1 MAIPWIKF
9 EVTTSDKMEVG
20 LIADILGIDPDAV
33 VGKLLRVWAWFD
45 ENTIDGS
52 ASVTQKALQE
62 RYKCNASSVAKAL
75 LDRRVGAAGFCD
87 AMIQVGWM
95 VELDGTISLPNFDRH
110 NGESAKKRAEG
121 GKRVEKHRNGRNAKS
136 VTDVTQN
143 TLPDKIRED
152 KNIEPPNP
160 LQGESGGSSNE
171 EKPDRPKRK
180 PKTTIGEFQIPS
192 RLDYPEVRE
201 ALEAFERMRLNT
213 GRMIRD
219 RSNVCRG
226 WDQAY
231 RDKDHLLVCINLAV
245 SNEWQG
251 IKPDYVDLSKPNA
264 VKKPDP
270 YANLKKY

>member
-45 ENTIDGS
+45 ENTIDGN

-75 LDRRVGAAGFCD
+75 LDRRVGVVGFCD

-121 GKRVEKHRNGRNAKS
+121 GKRVEKHRSGRNAKS
-136 VTDVTQN
+136 VTDVTEKA
-143 TLPDKIRED
+143 LPDKIRED
-152 KNIEPPNP
+152 KNIDTHTLPSDDPNGLIGQDVIVPTWMREWFVKWLDWRWHDSGKKPPAT
-160 LQGESGGSSNE
+160 LQQTWIIDLNGRGESKAIEDLQFSIKKQAKNLLRSENDFDKQIRTGGGVA
-171 EKPDRPKRK
+171 RPEGKLSPAERTRK
-180 PKTTIGEFQIPS
+180 
-192 RLDYPEVRE
+192 L
-201 ALEAFERMRLNT
+201 FE
-213 GRMIRD
+213 
-219 RSNVCRG
+219 
-226 WDQAY
+226 
-231 RDKDHLLVCINLAV
+231 
-245 SNEWQG
+245 
-251 IKPDYVDLSKPNA
+251 DLKNGSK
-264 VKKPDP
+264 
-270 YANLKKY
+270 